1 MSTRKDIID
10 RCTNSIT
17 TRYDRPDIS
26 ALKPSVWED
35 LEVKFIAQS
44 EGAACRVIS
53 ASSENETD
61 EIIRTVYPDAKVI
74 ASALPF
80 VKSATKNPD
89 TIKSADELNHTDVG
103 VIRAEFGVAEN
114 GAVWIPQQTKERAV
128 CFISE
133 NLVVLLKRS
142 NIVNNMHEA
151 YRLIQ
156 QKEYGV
162 DEFNSFGY
170 GVFMAGPSKTADIA
184 QVLVEGAQ
192 AARSLTLVLTD

>member
-1 MSTRKDIID
+1 MTTRKDIID
-10 RCTNSIT
+10 SCRNSIFF
-17 TRYDRPDIS
+17 DFERPEMS
-26 ALKPSVWED
+26 SLHPSVWKD
-35 LEVKFIAQS
+35 LEVKFIAQA
-44 EGAACRVIS
+44 EAAACRVIS
-53 ASSENETD
+53 TSSELDAD

-80 VKSATKNPD
+80 VKSAVKNPD
-89 TIKSADELNHTDVG
+89 NIKEADELNHTDVG
-103 VIRAEFGVAEN
+103 VICAEFGVAEN
-114 GAVWIPQQTKERAV
+114 GAVWIPQQVKERAV

-151 YRLIQ
+151 YSLIE
-156 QKEYGV
+156 QKEYGA
-162 DEFNSFGY
+162 DDFNSYGY

-192 AARSLTLVLTD
+192 AARSLTLILTD